1 MVLQMRVVDEGLV
14 AVRAHEVLLLLRVH
28 FDAIVMRGL
37 GGSKTL
43 GLGIFPEALWSSGM
57 ILASG
62 ARGPEFDSP
71 RSPSFFSFADY
82 PDGTSL
88 SRRCFVFERRR
99 ERGIGVESSCCNSPI
114 VIFFFPLRRFWIES
128 DPTVS

>member
-37 GGSKTL
+37 GASKIL
-43 GLGIFPEALWSSGM
+43 GLGVFPEALWSSGM

-71 RSPSFFSFADY
+71 RSPSFS
-82 PDGTSL
+82 P
-88 SRRCFVFERRR
+88 
-99 ERGIGVESSCCNSPI
+99 SPI
-114 VIFFFPLRRFWIES
+114 TLMEHRCLVA
-128 DPTVS
+128 VSFLNGEGRGRLELKAVAVTPRLSYSFSL

>member
-43 GLGIFPEALWSSGM
+43 GLGVFPEALWSSGM

-71 RSPSFFSFADY
+71 RSPFFFSL
-82 PDGTSL
+82 PSL
-88 SRRCFVFERRR
+88 HPESRLCYSGSER
-99 ERGIGVESSCCNSPI
+99 ERVEAAFSL
-114 VIFFFPLRRFWIES
+114 FAKRR
-128 DPTVS
+128 D